1 MLFHSLE
8 EKVDE
13 TVPIFPYLGSNRL
26 YKMLLW
32 KLLCTCA
39 GCTLAIYV
47 AKAAQE
53 LHWLFVRFKSSLSTM
68 N

>member
-1 MLFHSLE
+1 
-8 EKVDE
+8 VDE
-13 TVPIFPYLGSNRL
+13 IIPIFSYLGSNRL

-39 GCTLAIYV
+39 SCTLAIYV
-47 AKAAQE
+47 TKAAQE
-53 LHWLFVRFKSSLSTM
+53 LHGLFVQFKSSLSTM